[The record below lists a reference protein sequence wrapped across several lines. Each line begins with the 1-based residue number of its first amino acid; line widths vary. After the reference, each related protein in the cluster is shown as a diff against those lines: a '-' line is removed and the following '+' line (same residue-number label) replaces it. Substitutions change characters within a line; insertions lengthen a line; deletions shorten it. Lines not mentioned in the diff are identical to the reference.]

1 MSNAVDRLSKQNHW
15 NNNTD
20 DWTSDEGK
28 SLIECSREERR
39 KQKLKAP
46 RRNPFKKKVSFHAS
60 GQSTR
65 ERKPIMEDERD
76 SDTEV
81 SKGWNKNFVEELPS
95 ARNTDSLSP

>member
-15 NNNTD
+15 NNNID

-39 KQKLKAP
+39 AETEGTKKKP
-46 RRNPFKKKVSFHAS
+46 PFKKKVSFHAS

-65 ERKPIMEDERD
+65 ERKLIMEDEGQRY
-76 SDTEV
+76 
-81 SKGWNKNFVEELPS
+81 
-95 ARNTDSLSP
+95 